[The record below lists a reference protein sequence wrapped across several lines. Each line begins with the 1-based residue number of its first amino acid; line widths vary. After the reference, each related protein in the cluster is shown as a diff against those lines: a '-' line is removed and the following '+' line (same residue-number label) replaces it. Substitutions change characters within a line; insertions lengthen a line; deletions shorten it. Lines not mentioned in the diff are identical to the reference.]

1 MPSTILPD
9 RRVTNAEASAMTG
22 YSPER
27 LDKLERRGQYAKRYD
42 PRPYHVSDLAGRESH
57 FGGLVASGTHT
68 LSLWNELRFEAEAGL
83 DELAGVGL
91 DEVRYPRPV
100 RPGDRLSLRAEC
112 IAKQLSQSK
121 PDRGTLTFRHEIS
134 NQNGELVLS
143 LLVQTIVAR

>member
-1 MPSTILPD
+1 MSAERNGFDEVAVGDVISAGPREVPGAEI
-9 RRVTNAEASAMTG
+9 VT
-22 YSPER
+22 
-27 LDKLERRGQYAKRYD
+27 YAKRYD

-134 NQNGELVLS
+134 NQNGEFVLS